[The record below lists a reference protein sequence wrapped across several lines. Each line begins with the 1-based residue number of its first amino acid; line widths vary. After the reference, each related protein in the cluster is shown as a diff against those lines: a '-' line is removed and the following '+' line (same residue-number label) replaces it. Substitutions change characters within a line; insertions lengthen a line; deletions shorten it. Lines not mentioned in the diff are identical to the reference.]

1 MTPWEVSFEV
11 IQERNKNAG
20 TIFLLCAFLN
30 SSDLFYD
37 LFQIGTNPNKL
48 SQAVEAGDDPR
59 PTWLCDLGREEL
71 AFLDVIKVLV
81 FLTFSFLRPRE
92 SINDSYSIQAIVREW
107 ARLRLHASEWKPL
120 LTFAVS
126 LIWNALQGNDEREQ
140 SMLHKP
146 LLPHADHCVSIWVS
160 TKCTRQWGFTA
171 WLACTMTKEDRMMRS
186 CCVSEP

>member
-71 AFLDVIKVLV
+71 AFLDVIKTLV

-92 SINDSYSIQAIVREW
+92 SINDSYSIHAIVREW

-126 LIWNALQGNDEREQ
+126 LIWNVLQGNDEREQ

-146 LLPHADHCVSIWVS
+146 LLPHADH
-160 TKCTRQWGFTA
+160 
-171 WLACTMTKEDRMMRS
+171 
-186 CCVSEP
+186 

>member
-1 MTPWEVSFEV
+1 MAVVRQHFIIPQCERVSEDNTLTHRVRKWKRYDSMEVSFEV

-71 AFLDVIKVLV
+71 AFLDVIKTLV

-92 SINDSYSIQAIVREW
+92 YQ
-107 ARLRLHASEWKPL
+107 
-120 LTFAVS
+120 
-126 LIWNALQGNDEREQ
+126 
-140 SMLHKP
+140 
-146 LLPHADHCVSIWVS
+146 
-160 TKCTRQWGFTA
+160 
-171 WLACTMTKEDRMMRS
+171 
-186 CCVSEP
+186 